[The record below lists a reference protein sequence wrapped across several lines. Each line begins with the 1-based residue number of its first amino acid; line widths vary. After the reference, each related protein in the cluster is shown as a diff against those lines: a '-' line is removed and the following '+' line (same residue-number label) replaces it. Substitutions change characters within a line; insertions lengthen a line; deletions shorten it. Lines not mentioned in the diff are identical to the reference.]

1 MALVSLTQNG
11 PVGVIALDNAKK
23 HNALSHQLVAEV
35 IEALKVLE
43 AARARAVILRAQ
55 PGSKVWSAGHDIS
68 ELPEDGRDP
77 LGWNDPLR
85 ELVRTIE
92 SFHCPVIAMIDG
104 GVWGG
109 AVEVVLAC
117 DIIIATPGVDLCGY
131 ARQARR
137 ALQRERH
144 DDLHEC
150 GQSAH
155 RQGAGVYRQPH
166 LGGTRRACGNDQP
179 RRLKQDALET
189 FTVEMATTIA
199 ANAPLS
205 ISVMKEQLRVL
216 AGAKPLTPR
225 GFEKVQG
232 LRRIVYDSQD
242 YHEGIRAFKGKTQ
255 APFHRPVVWRATRTG
270 HLTLFRHGF
279 WGLMTQVPLKSRE
292 KPLSLALVG
301 VEC

>member
-1 MALVSLTQNG
+1 MTSNRITHLTHDGFIGTITLLNT
-11 PVGVIALDNAKK
+11 KK

-35 IEALKVLE
+35 IEALTTLATAQV
-43 AARARAVILRAQ
+43 RVVILRA
-55 PGSKVWSAGHDIS
+55 PAGSEVWSAGHDIN
-68 ELPEDGRDP
+68 ELPVDGRDP

-92 SFHCPVIAMIDG
+92 SFQAPVIAMIEG

-117 DIIIATPGVDLCGY
+117 DIIIATPDSTFAVTPAKLGVPYNVSGMMTFMAAASLRIVKEL
-131 ARQARR
+131 AFTAMPMTASR
-137 ALQRERH
+137 AEH
-144 DDLHEC
+144 VGMINHVVD
-150 GQSAH
+150 S
-155 RQGAGVYRQPH
+155 
-166 LGGTRRACGNDQP
+166 NS
-179 RRLKQDALET
+179 LEA
-189 FTVEMATTIA
+189 FTLEMATAIA

-242 YHEGIRAFKGKTQ
+242 YHEGIRAFKEKRKPQFTGK
-255 APFHRPVVWRATRTG
+255 
-270 HLTLFRHGF
+270 
-279 WGLMTQVPLKSRE
+279 
-292 KPLSLALVG
+292 
-301 VEC
+301 

>member
-117 DIIIATPGVDLCGY
+117 DIIIATPASTFAVTPAKLGVPYNVSGMMTFMSAASLRIVKELAFTASPISA
-131 ARQARR
+131 ARAEHVGMINHVVE
-137 ALQRERH
+137 A
-144 DDLHEC
+144 
-150 GQSAH
+150 
-155 RQGAGVYRQPH
+155 
-166 LGGTRRACGNDQP
+166 
-179 RRLKQDALET
+179 DALET
-189 FTVEMATTIA
+189 FTVDMAKTIA

-242 YHEGIRAFKGKTQ
+242 YHEGIRAF
-255 APFHRPVVWRATRTG
+255 
-270 HLTLFRHGF
+270 
-279 WGLMTQVPLKSRE
+279 RE
-292 KPLSLALVG
+292 KRKPRFTG
-301 VEC
+301 Q